1 MKIDEL
7 YAVGEK
13 QREENYGCGMSR
25 DGVDYLT
32 QTWVAALVEHQD
44 LPWVVGDALLRR
56 WMLPVLPRPYDSA
69 EDTLE
74 HINRVQEYLEQI
86 VIELDQRAM
95 DHDAS
100 KLRDPEKAV
109 FDRMT
114 PKLRQTEYGSEE
126 YHEHLAEM
134 KVALDHHYATYRHHP
149 EHFEWGIT
157 EMNLID
163 LVEMLADW
171 KAATERMEDGDLERS
186 IYQNAERFK
195 YGGELEQILMN
206 TARDLG
212 WIGA

>member
-1 MKIDEL
+1 
-7 YAVGEK
+7 
-13 QREENYGCGMSR
+13 MSE

-32 QTWVAALVEHQD
+32 STWVEALVEHQG
-44 LPWVVGDALLRR
+44 VSREVGNALLRR
-56 WMLPVLPRPYDSA
+56 WMLPVPAPLYDST

-74 HINRVQEYLEQI
+74 HIDRVQNYLDQI
-86 VIELDQRAM
+86 VIELDQRTIN
-95 DHDAS
+95 HDAS
-100 KLRDPEKAV
+100 KLEDPEKAV

-114 PKLRQTEYGSEE
+114 PKLRQTEYGSAE

-149 EHFEWGIT
+149 EHFELGIR

-163 LVEMLADW
+163 LIEMLADW
-171 KAATERMEDGDLERS
+171 KASTERMADGDLERS

-195 YGGELEQILMN
+195 YGDELEVLLMN